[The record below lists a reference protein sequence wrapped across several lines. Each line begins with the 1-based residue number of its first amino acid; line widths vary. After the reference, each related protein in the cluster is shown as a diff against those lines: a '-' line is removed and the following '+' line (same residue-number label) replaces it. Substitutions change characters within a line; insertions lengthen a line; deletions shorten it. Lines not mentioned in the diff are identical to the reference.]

1 MNNFGILLKSMF
13 RNKLRFGADATK
25 RKKIGFSVMF
35 GLAYVMIVAILLLL
49 IISMR
54 DFLTA
59 QPQLAMMMYFMI
71 LISAASF
78 VLVFGIVHLV
88 SVLYLSKDTDFYST
102 LPVKPVTVFAAKL
115 AFVYLFEIDRKSTR
129 LNSSHP

>member
-59 QPQLAMMMYFMI
+59 QP
-71 LISAASF
+71 
-78 VLVFGIVHLV
+78 
-88 SVLYLSKDTDFYST
+88 YS
-102 LPVKPVTVFAAKL
+102 PFPSC
-115 AFVYLFEIDRKSTR
+115 I
-129 LNSSHP
+129 